1 MSDTQKP
8 RRVRALQKVYVGHV
22 LRREGEE
29 FVYDGPAAAHLFLE
43 LEQGDESPVT
53 ASVPRTTDAEEK
65 VAEDVTDVL

>member
-29 FVYDGPAAAHLFLE
+29 FVYSGPAAAHLFLE
-43 LEQGDESPVT
+43 LEQGDTSPVT
-53 ASVPRTTDAEEK
+53 ASVPRADAEEK